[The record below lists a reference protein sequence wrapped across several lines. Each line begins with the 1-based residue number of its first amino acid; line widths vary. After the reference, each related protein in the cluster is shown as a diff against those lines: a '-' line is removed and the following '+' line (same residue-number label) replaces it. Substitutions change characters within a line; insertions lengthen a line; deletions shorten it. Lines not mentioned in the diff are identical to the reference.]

1 MLLRRYHVK
10 GPPRARTHRGRRSA
24 KIYLFPARGRC
35 SPATGRVFADERRV
49 ESHVVDLRPQPAAEI
64 LSASAWYHQEAL
76 EAERKRDD
84 D

>member
-1 MLLRRYHVK
+1 M
-10 GPPRARTHRGRRSA
+10 SA

>member
-1 MLLRRYHVK
+1 M
-10 GPPRARTHRGRRSA
+10 SA

-35 SPATGRVFADERRV
+35 SPAIGRVIADERRV
-49 ESHVVDLRPQPAAEI
+49 KSQVVNLHPQPAAEI
-64 LSASAWYHQEAL
+64 LSAGAWYHQEAL